1 MKKSQNSKKSDL
13 QNRTSHR
20 NEGTEGKKQLP
31 KIDLKRRQ
39 QNRNLPTEEFLHVLK
54 TEAPQF
60 WEQAEVVGKWVWIQF
75 SEKQPSKITR
85 VLAELGFHWSK
96 RRLAWQNPC
105 GAFTQRS
112 KREPRERYNNYFPA
126 DLNRA

>member
-1 MKKSQNSKKSDL
+1 MKTHKSKKSDL
-13 QNRTSHR
+13 KNRPAPLIER
-20 NEGTEGKKQLP
+20 TENKDQLP
-31 KIDLKRRQ
+31 KIDLRRRQ
-39 QNRNLPTEEFLHVLK
+39 QNRNLPTEAFLNVLK
-54 TEAPQF
+54 NEAPQF
-60 WEQAEVVGKWVWIQF
+60 WNRAEVVGKWVWIQF
-75 SEKQPSKITR
+75 SEKQPSNITR

-112 KREPRERYNNYFPA
+112 NREPRERYTNYFPA